1 MTKFLKKKKKKHVF
15 GCTFLVHFANFWGKT
30 FFLKNPA
37 LSRTTSYGF
46 LVPCQNLEKN
56 NNAIPRKRPDRRKDG
71 RTKTLFYRTLSATTG
86 GPTIPL

>member
-1 MTKFLKKKKKKHVF
+1 MFLAAHFWSIFPIFGAKH
-15 GCTFLVHFANFWGKT
+15 

-46 LVPCQNLEKN
+46 LVPCQNLEKTN
-56 NNAIPRKRPDRRKDG
+56 NPIPRKRPDRWKDG

-86 GPTIPL
+86 GPTTAL